1 VQRGSVRFALTSQ
14 VVRQY
19 RKAGP
24 ATTIRKAPRPRQVP
38 SREFAKASC
47 YTRSV
52 PERTRQPNLFCVA
65 TAVLLG
71 ALLAGMHASSQDA
84 VSPPSSSPDSPSPVE
99 LVRTAVANEVAAAN
113 DDSTKHMFRS
123 RKQTP
128 QGSQT
133 RLYVETREAM
143 AGITIANNDQPLT
156 PEQMADEENRLAGFV
171 GNPEQLR
178 HKHSQE
184 QESAERT
191 LRIVKAL
198 PDAFLYDQD
207 GEERGSADLGKDGD
221 RLVRLKFRPN
231 PAYHPPSHVEEVLTG
246 MQGVVLID
254 SEARRIAR
262 IDGTLFK
269 EVGFGWGIL
278 GHLDKG
284 GHFLVE
290 QRDVGDGSWD
300 ISRMSLGFTGK
311 ILLFKSLSIKSNE
324 AFSDFRRVP
333 SGTTFA
339 QGVEMLKAEA
349 AKLAETH
356 KREQGRR
363 PRSQEIQESI
373 AAISDY
379 ATSRRGGLRASSA
392 QRFLPHGQPFDEIF
406 FNAIARSSLVADGNR
421 SLG

>member
-1 VQRGSVRFALTSQ
+1 MFR
-14 VVRQY
+14 
-19 RKAGP
+19 
-24 ATTIRKAPRPRQVP
+24 
-38 SREFAKASC
+38 
-47 YTRSV
+47 
-52 PERTRQPNLFCVA
+52 VA

-71 ALLAGMHASSQDA
+71 ALLAGMNANSQDA
-84 VSPPSSSPDSPSPVE
+84 VSQSSSPPDLPSPIE
-99 LVRTAVANEVAAAN
+99 LVRAAVANEVAAN

-133 RLYVETREAM
+133 RLYVETGQAM

-156 PEQMADEENRLAGFV
+156 PEQMGDEENRLAGFV

-198 PDAFLYDQD
+198 PDAFLYDYD
-207 GEERGSADLGKDGD
+207 GEERGAADLGKDGD

-231 PAYHPPSHVEEVLTG
+231 PAFHPPSHVEDVLTG
-246 MQGVVLID
+246 MRGVVLID
-254 SEARRIAR
+254 SVARRLAR

-300 ISRMSLGFTGK
+300 ISRMSLGFAGR
-311 ILLFKSLSIKSNE
+311 ILLFKSISIKSDE
-324 AFSDFRRVP
+324 VFSDFRRVP
-333 SGTTFA
+333 ADTTFA
-339 QGVEMLKAEA
+339 QGVEILKAEA
-349 AKLAETH
+349 KLSENH
-356 KREQGRR
+356 KREQ
-363 PRSQEIQESI
+363 
-373 AAISDY
+373 
-379 ATSRRGGLRASSA
+379 
-392 QRFLPHGQPFDEIF
+392 
-406 FNAIARSSLVADGNR
+406 
-421 SLG
+421 